1 MARRKPIAEVA
12 TNTPAARKADT
23 WAIERVKPYEKN
35 AKKHPTK
42 QVEHLAK
49 LIRDHGFDQPIVVDK
64 DGVIIKGHGRLLAA
78 QHLKMQA
85 VPVVVRDDLTEAQV
99 RAARIADNKVA
110 EMGAWDMPMLI
121 DDVKLAMDLEGFDLE
136 ALGFNVSFVNQHL
149 RLAGELQEVDMPTVP
164 KKPVAKPGQVW
175 QLGEHRIVCGSC
187 ADLKNIEQATLKKKA
202 RLMVT
207 DPPYGVA
214 YEGGSSAKNK
224 REAILND
231 ALDDMRSFWVECFKS
246 ALTGL
251 APGAAYYVT
260 GPSGD
265 LMLEL
270 LIAMRDAGMPSKH
283 ALVWM
288 KNSLVM
294 GRSDYQYQHEP
305 MFYGWVDGGPHKAV
319 ADRSETSVWQIAKP
333 SKSELHPTMKPIELY
348 ARAMRNSS
356 DENDLV
362 LEPFSGSGTA
372 IMAAEQLGRR
382 VAAVELSPG
391 YVDVAI
397 MRWEE
402 LTGGKATRD

>member
-1 MARRKPIAEVA
+1 
-12 TNTPAARKADT
+12 
-23 WAIERVKPYEKN
+23 
-35 AKKHPTK
+35 
-42 QVEHLAK
+42 
-49 LIRDHGFDQPIVVDK
+49 
-64 DGVIIKGHGRLLAA
+64 
-78 QHLKMQA
+78 
-85 VPVVVRDDLTEAQV
+85 V

-110 EMGAWDMPMLI
+110 EMGAWDMPVLI

-149 RLAGELQEVDMPTVP
+149 RLAGELQEPDMPTVP

-187 ADLKNIEQATLKKKA
+187 ADLKNIEQATLRKKA

-214 YEGGSSAKNK
+214 YDGGPGAKKK

-231 ALDDMRSFWVECFKS
+231 ALDDMRSFWTECFK
-246 ALTGL
+246 AVHP
-251 APGAAYYVT
+251 AMQPGACFYVT
-260 GPSGD
+260 GPSGE
-265 LMLEL
+265 LMVEL
-270 LIAMRDAGMPSKH
+270 LLAMKDAGFPYRH
-283 ALVWM
+283 TLVWV
-288 KNSLVM
+288 KQSLVM

-305 MFYGWVDGGPHKAV
+305 IFYGWVDGAPHKPV
-319 ADRSETSVWQIAKP
+319 DDRSETTVWQIDKP
-333 SKSELHPTMKPIELY
+333 SKSELHPTMKPLELY

-356 DENDLV
+356 DEGDLV